1 MRIWIA
7 RPEPG
12 ATRTALR
19 LADLGHDPLVA
30 PVLAMAP
37 TGDPMPAGPFDG
49 VLVTS
54 ANAVAVLSERAL
66 RRDDCAVPIF
76 CVGGRTA
83 EAAVEAGLSD
93 VREAQGDAAA
103 LAHLVRA
110 TLPTGS
116 RLLHLAGA
124 DRKAEP
130 AASLIAAGYAVTVH
144 VAYAM
149 NAVPRLPISVAEALG
164 ETGGPAL
171 HAALHYSRR
180 SAETALAL
188 AISAGCGG
196 AFRSLM
202 HYCLSADVAAPLVAA
217 GSITHFVA
225 ARPSED
231 SILARLS
238 ALE

>member
-19 LADLGHDPLVA
+19 VADLGHDPLVA
-30 PVLAMAP
+30 PVLAMAA
-37 TGDPMPAGPFDG
+37 TGDAIPAGPFDG
-49 VLVTS
+49 LLVTS
-54 ANAVAVLSERAL
+54 ASAVAAL
-66 RRDDCAVPIF
+66 AAWTPRRGDAVPVF

-93 VREAQGDAAA
+93 VREAQGDAPA
-103 LAHLVRA
+103 LSRLVRA

-149 NAVPRLPISVAEALG
+149 NAVPRLPPSVAEARGTPGSPTLQ
-164 ETGGPAL
+164 
-171 HAALHYSRR
+171 AALHYSRR

-196 AFRSLM
+196 AFRSLT

-225 ARPSED
+225 ARPSEE

-238 ALE
+238 ALA

>member
-19 LADLGHDPLVA
+19 LTDLGHDPLVA
-30 PVLAMAP
+30 PVLAMAA
-37 TGDPMPAGPFDG
+37 TGDAMPAGPFDG

-54 ANAVAVLSERAL
+54 ANAVAALSAWAPC
-66 RRDDCAVPIF
+66 RDGVAVPVF
-76 CVGGRTA
+76 CVGSRTA
-83 EAAVEAGLSD
+83 WAAREAGLPQI
-93 VREAQGDAAA
+93 RNARGDAAA
-103 LAHLVRA
+103 LARLVQR
-110 TLPTGS
+110 TLPAGG

-149 NAVPRLPISVAEALG
+149 NAVPRLPIPVAQALG
-164 ETGGPAL
+164 DTGGRAL

-196 AFRSLM
+196 AFRALT

-225 ARPSED
+225 AQPSEE

-238 ALE
+238 ALT

>member
-19 LADLGHDPLVA
+19 VADLGHDPLVA

-37 TGDPMPAGPFDG
+37 TGDAMPAGPFDG

-54 ANAVAVLSERAL
+54 ANAVAVLAGRG
-66 RRDDCAVPIF
+66 RDDGAAPVF
-76 CVGGRTA
+76 CVGARTA
-83 EAAVEAGLSD
+83 EAARKAGLAD
-93 VREAQGDAAA
+93 VREAQGDAPA
-103 LAHLVRA
+103 LARLVRA
-110 TLPTGS
+110 SLPTGS

-130 AASLIAAGYAVTVH
+130 AGSLVAAGYAVTVH

-149 NAVPRLPISVAEALG
+149 NAVPRLPMSVAEALG
-164 ETGGPAL
+164 GSGGDAL
-171 HAALHYSRR
+171 RAALHYSRR

-188 AISAGCGG
+188 TISAGCGG
-196 AFRSLM
+196 AFRSLT

-225 ARPSED
+225 AQPSEE

>member
-7 RPEPG
+7 RPEPA
-12 ATRTALR
+12 ATRTSLR
-19 LADLGHDPLVA
+19 LTDLGHDPLVA
-30 PVLAMAP
+30 PVLAMSA
-37 TGDPMPAGPFDG
+37 TGEAMPAGSFDG

-54 ANAVAVLSERAL
+54 ANAVAALAARAP
-66 RRDDCAVPIF
+66 RRDDDAVPVF
-76 CVGGRTA
+76 CVGSRTA
-83 EAAVEAGLSD
+83 EAAREAGLPQ
-93 VREAQGDAAA
+93 VREARGDAAA
-103 LAHLVRA
+103 LSRLVRE
-110 TLPTGS
+110 TLPAGS
-116 RLLHLAGA
+116 HLIHLAGA

-130 AASLIAAGYAVTVH
+130 AASLIAAGYVVTVH

-164 ETGGPAL
+164 ETGGHTL

-225 ARPSED
+225 ARPSEE